1 MRLPSRALSVAI
13 FSLVVAVL
21 FGPVPGLRAQEPLRW
36 KFEPGQKLAYNMV
49 QDMTMSTSGPFGQQN
64 VMMNQVMEMTW
75 EVKELN
81 DQGEAVIS
89 QKFDR
94 MKMKMTLPPPLGVI
108 EYDSK
113 SEGAPAGPAAMFAP
127 MFKALSQAEF
137 ELTMTPRG
145 EIKDVKVPEE
155 VIAALKNSPGAAA
168 MGDLATPD
176 GFKKMISNGA
186 LVLPENAPQ
195 PGDEWSTKVELNMPG
210 SGKQIVE
217 TTYRFEGMKEV
228 DGVQYAAFR
237 PDLKMTFEGN
247 PQMTVKDQESN
258 GEILFNVEAGRLHSS
273 SLNQKLTMTQAAGV
287 EAKIDQTIKV
297 TVTPAEEAAGGAEA
311 ESQE

>member
-1 MRLPSRALSVAI
+1 MRLSKVSDVTL
-13 FSLVVAVL
+13 FSLVVLVL
-21 FGPVPGLRAQEPLRW
+21 LGSVPDLQAQEPLRW
-36 KFEPGQKLAYNMV
+36 KFEPGQKLAYNMN
-49 QDMTMSTSGPFGQQN
+49 QDMAMNTSGPFGQQS
-64 VMMNQVMEMTW
+64 VTMNQVMDMTW

-81 DQGEAVIS
+81 DQGEAIIR

-94 MKMKMTLPPPLGVI
+94 MQMKMTLPPPLGVI

-113 SEGAPAGPAAMFAP
+113 SDAAPAGPAAMFAP

-155 VIAALKNSPGAAA
+155 VINALKNSPGAMA
-168 MGDLATPD
+168 MGDLATPE

-195 PGDEWSTKVELNMPG
+195 PGDEWSTKIELTMPG

-217 TTYRFEGMKEV
+217 TTYRFEGMKEI
-228 DGVQYAAFR
+228 DGVQFAAFR

-247 PQMTVKDQESN
+247 PQMTVKDQESS

-273 SLNQKLTMTQAAGV
+273 ALNQKLTMTQAAGV

-297 TVTPAEEAAGGAEA
+297 TVTPAEEATGGGEA
-311 ESQE
+311 ESQK

>member
-1 MRLPSRALSVAI
+1 
-13 FSLVVAVL
+13 
-21 FGPVPGLRAQEPLRW
+21 
-36 KFEPGQKLAYNMV
+36 
-49 QDMTMSTSGPFGQQN
+49 
-64 VMMNQVMEMTW
+64 
-75 EVKELN
+75 
-81 DQGEAVIS
+81 
-89 QKFDR
+89 
-94 MKMKMTLPPPLGVI
+94 
-108 EYDSK
+108 
-113 SEGAPAGPAAMFAP
+113 MFAP

-155 VIAALKNSPGAAA
+155 VINALKSSPGAMA
-168 MGDLATPD
+168 MGDLATPE

-195 PGDEWSTKVELNMPG
+195 PGEQWSTKIELTMPG

-228 DGVQYAAFR
+228 DGTQFAVFK
-237 PDLKMTFEGN
+237 PNLKMTFEGN
-247 PQMTVKDQESN
+247 PQMTVKDQESS

-273 SLNQKLTMTQAAGV
+273 ALNQKLTMTQAGGV

-297 TVTPAEEAAGGAEA
+297 AVTPAEEEAAADSGAETGS
-311 ESQE
+311 EGETRQ